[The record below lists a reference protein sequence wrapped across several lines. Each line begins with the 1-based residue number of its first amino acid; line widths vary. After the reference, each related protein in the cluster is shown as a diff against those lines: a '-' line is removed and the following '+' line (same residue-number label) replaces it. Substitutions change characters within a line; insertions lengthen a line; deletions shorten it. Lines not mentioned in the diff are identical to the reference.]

1 MRGSLLGQSPGTLE
15 NLHSLHAVRDP
26 VSRRG
31 IIFVLSAP
39 SGAGKTSISK
49 RVIAA
54 MPDVV
59 QAITC
64 TTRAPRPGEQDG
76 REYHFLSRQAFE
88 RHIAAGDFLE
98 WAQFQGQ
105 LYGTLRQSVEA
116 TTAAGKD
123 VLLVIDV
130 QGAAH
135 HRAAGLDAVFVFV
148 LPPSWEVLAQR
159 LRARGSESAAEQA
172 QRLDVARQ
180 EVAHYTAYDYVVVN
194 DQLDEAVAT
203 LQAIIRAERQRITRV
218 GTAPFAALLAAQP
231 AKG

>member
-1 MRGSLLGQSPGTLE
+1 MQPTAGREGNAIG
-15 NLHSLHAVRDP
+15 
-26 VSRRG
+26 RRG

-39 SGAGKTSISK
+39 SGTGKTSISK
-49 RVIAA
+49 RVVAH

-59 QAITC
+59 QVVTC

-88 RHIAAGDFLE
+88 QRVAAGDFLE
-98 WAQFQGQ
+98 WAQFNGQ

-116 TTAAGKD
+116 ATAAGQD

-135 HRAAGLDAVFVFV
+135 HRNAGLDAVFVFV

-159 LRARGSESAAEQA
+159 LRTRGSESASTQA
-172 QRLDVARQ
+172 QRLLVARQ
-180 EVAHYTAYDYVVVN
+180 ELAHYTAYDYVVIN
-194 DQLDEAVAT
+194 DQLDDAVGT
-203 LQAIIRAERQRITRV
+203 LQAIIVAERHRSRRV
-218 GTAPFAALLAAQP
+218 GTVPIASLLTSQQT
-231 AKG
+231 KG